1 MIRVAHKSIFDAY
14 RFRLGRITD
23 ELQTATMKVSS
34 GKRINSFQ
42 DDPVGITQV
51 LKLKSN
57 LSNLDQLK
65 RNITTGRSWLT
76 AGETALT
83 QTQEILSDAIG
94 VCVQYKS
101 ATVTAAQR
109 IDAAQIVL
117 GQLLNI
123 VQLANTTVNGQY
135 IFAGTKTDTAPFS
148 LDNDSD
154 PTTADY
160 YGNTDAFAIKTGKD
174 TTVEVGHNGKAV
186 FGDIMSA
193 LIDLIGYL
201 KSNDTDGIGTVLTQL
216 DTELD
221 DVLSEIAEIGGK
233 EIRLDTR
240 EKVITDLNLRY
251 TENRSDIE
259 DIDIVEAVSDLK
271 STELAYQ
278 AALASSSKIMNLS
291 LVDFL

>member
-57 LSNLDQLK
+57 LLNLDQLK
-65 RNITTGRSWLT
+65 RNIATGRSWLT

-83 QTQEILSDAIG
+83 QVKNILSDARE
-94 VCVQYKS
+94 VCVRYQN
-101 ATVTAAQR
+101 ATIDATQR
-109 IDAAQIVL
+109 ADAAQIVL

-123 VQLANTTVNGQY
+123 VNLANTTVNGQY
-135 IFAGTKTDTAPFS
+135 IFSGTKTDTAPFS
-148 LDNDSD
+148 LDDDSN
-154 PTTADY
+154 PTTATY
-160 YGNTDAFAIKTGKD
+160 SGNTDAFTIKTGKD
-174 TTVEVGHNGKAV
+174 ITVEVGHNGQAI
-186 FGDIMSA
+186 FGNMISA
-193 LIDLIGYL
+193 LIDLKGYL
-201 KSNDTDGIGTVLTQL
+201 ETNDIGGIGTALEQL
-216 DTELD
+216 NTEFD
-221 DVLSEIAEIGGK
+221 NVVSEIAEIGAK
-233 EIRLDTR
+233 DLRLDTR

-251 TENRSDIE
+251 TENQSAIE
-259 DIDIVEAVSDLK
+259 DIDIVEAVTDLK

-278 AALASSSKIMNLS
+278 AALASSSKIMELS